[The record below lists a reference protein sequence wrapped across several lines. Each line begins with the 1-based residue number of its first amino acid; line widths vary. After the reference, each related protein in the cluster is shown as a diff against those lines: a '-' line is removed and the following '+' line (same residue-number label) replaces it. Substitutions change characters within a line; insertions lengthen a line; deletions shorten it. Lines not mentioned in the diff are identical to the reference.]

1 MSILSVALPAA
12 SALPVFQAA
21 ATNAV
26 RATRSFLRLAMLIFS
41 GLVSRTG
48 WLFNGGA
55 YTMEERMAHRNLR
68 SATVLNNMARDLDS
82 YYPTLAAE
90 LRLMAGNEK

>member
-12 SALPVFQAA
+12 SALPVLQATA
-21 ATNAV
+21 ANAA
-26 RATRSFLRLAMLIFS
+26 RATRSLLRSAMLIFS

-55 YTMEERMAHRNLR
+55 YTTEERMARRNLR
-68 SATVLNNMARDLDS
+68 SATVLNSMARDLDS

-90 LRLMAGNEK
+90 LRLMAGSEK